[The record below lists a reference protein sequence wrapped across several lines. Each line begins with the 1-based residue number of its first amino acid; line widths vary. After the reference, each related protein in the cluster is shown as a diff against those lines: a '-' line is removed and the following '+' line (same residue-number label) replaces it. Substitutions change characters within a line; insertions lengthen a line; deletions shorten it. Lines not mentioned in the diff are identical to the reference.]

1 MAEMYL
7 EYSPRWDAHRNH
19 PKDFGTL
26 PPVVDH
32 RKNQTPVRHQK
43 DRGTCVCFAALA
55 GMEAVIKVQEGRE
68 VDLSEQ
74 YANWVLTSGEGKNQ
88 CDDGLRT
95 TLAARYLSQ
104 RGVCE
109 EVDLSYEDRNTV
121 FAHRVTGPPPDVQHR
136 AKFGIKEFAIIEGLG
151 PFGRSLGNTDYLE
164 SILHN
169 GYDIVFGMHLA
180 WGKPDEN
187 FVYDIMLD
195 EFGRPIPSRGG
206 HAMLAVGY
214 DRTGPKP
221 FFIMKNSWG
230 EAEGKDGYFFLS
242 YDYVRRYAKN
252 GFIIKSVNTN
262 MPTARQ
268 INYGCAR

>member
-1 MAEMYL
+1 MQTI
-7 EYSPRWDAHRNH
+7 PFWDEQRNH
-19 PKDFGTL
+19 PKDFGML

-32 RKNQTPVRHQK
+32 RNNQTPIRHQK
-43 DRGTCVCFAALA
+43 DRGTCVCFATLA
-55 GMEAVIKVQEGRE
+55 GIEAVIKAQEGRE

-74 YANWVLTSGEGKNQ
+74 YANWVLMSGEGNTQ

-109 EVDLSYEDRNTV
+109 EMDLNYEDRTTV
-121 FAHRVTGPPPDVQHR
+121 FGHCCIDPSPSIKNK
-136 AKFGIKEFAIIEGLG
+136 AKFGIKEFAIIEGFGALG
-151 PFGRSLGNTDYLE
+151 PSLGNTDYLE
-164 SILHN
+164 SVLHN
-169 GYDIVFGMHLA
+169 GHDIVFGMHVA
-180 WGKPDEN
+180 WGEHDEN
-187 FVYDIMLD
+187 FVYDVILD
-195 EFGRPIPSRGG
+195 RSGRPIPPGGG

-214 DRTGPKP
+214 DRTGLKP

-230 EAEGKDGYFFLS
+230 EAEGKNGYFFLS

-262 MPTARQ
+262 MPTVWQ
-268 INYGCAR
+268 